1 MRRNLVDERQ
11 VFGNVKNEICM
22 PGQGKPA
29 EHFNHPGS
37 TSPVENN
44 GRTVVESFGDKNPG
58 AHAEACKGLD
68 NPFWPTGHPKMVV
81 GNIKY
86 NEPERGY

>member
-1 MRRNLVDERQ
+1 MKRNLVDERQ
-11 VFGNVKNEICM
+11 VFGSVKDEICL

-29 EHFNHPGS
+29 IHKNMPGS
-37 TSPVENN
+37 TSSVENN
-44 GRTVVESFGDKNPG
+44 GRTVEESFGDKNPG
-58 AHAEACKGLD
+58 AYALASKGID
-68 NPFWPTGHPKMVV
+68 NPFWPTGHPKMIV